1 MNSCTEVDPHRGAW
15 LMWQSGGVIASS
27 SPLNDALDLLA
38 DKFGDHPPAD
48 DVYEAFHSWVESTGM
63 GLYPHQDEALL
74 ASLDGD
80 HLIVSTPTGS
90 GKSMIAMAALFVALA
105 EGRSGYYTAPLKAL
119 VSEKFFDL
127 ISLFG
132 AANVGMVTGDS
143 TINADAPIICCTAE
157 ILANVALRE
166 GKGADAGVV
175 ISDEFH
181 FFSEPDRGWAWQVP
195 LLELTDTQH
204 ILLSATLGDTSAF
217 VTDLEKRTGRTVSII
232 DDAERPVPLSYSYSL
247 ETVSETVKELVSTH
261 RSPVYIV
268 HFSQLAAVS
277 AATELQSVALST
289 KEQKAAIA
297 DEIGDFRFGPGFGA
311 VLSKL
316 LRMGIGVHHAGMLP
330 RYRRL
335 VERLAQQGLL
345 RVICGTDTLGVGI
358 NVPIRTVLFT
368 SLAKFDGVKQRQ
380 LTAREFHQIA
390 GRAGRAGFDTTGEVV
405 IQAPE
410 HEIENAKAEAKAAEK
425 KNKKFV
431 RKKPAEGQV
440 NWTRS
445 TFERLISAQPETLE
459 SRMMISHAIMLQV
472 LARPGDPVQNIYRLL
487 TDNYEPK
494 RQSNPLL
501 RKAVDI
507 YISLRAAGVIIHRD
521 RDWRA
526 DNPGKPAIELA
537 REIPD
542 DFALNAPLSPF
553 ALASLEL
560 LDTEAPDYAL
570 DAVSVIEAVQEDPR
584 PILMAQRRHERD
596 IAMAAMK
603 AEGLEYNERMVRLD
617 EITWPMPLAELLVPA
632 LETYRQ
638 TNPWVS
644 EFELAPKSVVRHMVE
659 HSMTFS
665 DLISRYD
672 AARSEG
678 VVLRYLT
685 DTYKAM
691 RQIIPADALTEE
703 LSDIIQWLGEL
714 VRSVDSSLI
723 AEWEALADGVIDDAE
738 IMEHTKIPQGGTE
751 RAFGARE
758 DGTVPLTA
766 NLHAFRTRV
775 KNWLWRFVE
784 AAADEDVD
792 RLEALSKP
800 VFLEQPITLD
810 AGRWNDF
817 LDDYF
822 EAHEWLGADNNSRSG
837 SFVTF
842 NESPQ
847 AADFLDLGFTDDAA
861 HEAASKSLWLVH
873 QIIDDGEESRDTEFV
888 AVVDMAES
896 SATDQLVAQLVRIGD
911 VA

>member
-1 MNSCTEVDPHRGAW
+1 MT
-15 LMWQSGGVIASS
+15 S
-27 SPLNDALDLLA
+27 SPLNDALDILA
-38 DKFGDHPPAD
+38 DRFGEEPPAD
-48 DVYEAFHSWVESTGM
+48 DVYDAFHAWVESTGK

-74 ASLDGD
+74 AALDGD

-90 GKSMIAMAALFVALA
+90 GKSMIAMAALFVALSQ
-105 EGRSGYYTAPLKAL
+105 GRSGYYTAPLKAL

-127 ISLFG
+127 IGLFG

-166 GKGADAGVV
+166 GRDADAGVV

-195 LLELTDTQH
+195 LLELTDSQH

-217 VTDLEKRTGRTVSII
+217 VTDLERRTDRRVSII
-232 DDAERPVPLSYSYSL
+232 DNAERPVPLSYTYSL
-247 ETVSETVKELVSTH
+247 ESVSETVKELVSTH

-268 HFSQLAAVS
+268 HFSQAAAVS
-277 AATELQSVALST
+277 AATELQSVALSS

-297 DEIGDFRFGPGFGA
+297 DAIGDFRFGPGFGA
-311 VLSKL
+311 VLSRL
-316 LRMGIGVHHAGMLP
+316 LRAGIGVHHAGMLP

-358 NVPIRTVLFT
+358 NVPIRTVLLT
-368 SLAKFDGVKQRQ
+368 SLAKFDGEKQRQ
-380 LTAREFHQIA
+380 LSAREFHQIA

-405 IQAPE
+405 VQAPE
-410 HEIENAKAEAKAAEK
+410 HEIENAKAEAKAAE
-425 KNKKFV
+425 
-431 RKKPAEGQV
+431 RKKKAQKKKPPEGQV

-445 TFERLISAQPETLE
+445 TFERLIAAQPETLE
-459 SRMMISHAIMLQV
+459 SRMRISHAMMLQI
-472 LARPGDPVQNIYRLL
+472 LARPGDPVMNVYRLL

-494 RQSNPLL
+494 RASNPLL
-501 RKAVDI
+501 RTAVEI
-507 YISLRAAGVIIHRD
+507 YVSLRAAGVIIHRD
-521 RDWRA
+521 RDWRDA
-526 DNPGKPAIELA
+526 HPGKPAIELA
-537 REIPD
+537 REVPD

-553 ALASLEL
+553 ALASLDL
-560 LDTEAPDYAL
+560 LDMESPDYAL
-570 DAVSVIEAVQEDPR
+570 DVVSVIEAVQEDPR
-584 PILMAQRRHERD
+584 PILMAQRKEERG
-596 IAMAAMK
+596 IAIGAMK
-603 AEGLEYNERMVRLD
+603 AEGMDYNERMARVD
-617 EITWPMPLAELLVPA
+617 EITWPTPLAELLNPA
-632 LETYRQ
+632 LEIYRQ
-638 TNPWVS
+638 TNPWIA
-644 EFELAPKSVVRHMVE
+644 EYELSPKSVVRHMVE

-685 DTYKAM
+685 DTYKAL
-691 RQIIPADALTEE
+691 RQIVPADALTDE
-703 LSDIIQWLGEL
+703 LSDIITWLGEL

-723 AEWEALADGVIDDAE
+723 AEWEALADGVIDDDE
-738 IMEHTKIPQGGTE
+738 IMEHTRIPQGGVE

-758 DGTVPLTA
+758 DGTVPITA

-784 AAADEDVD
+784 AAADENVE
-792 RLEALSKP
+792 RLAAMSTP
-800 VFLEQPITLD
+800 SFLEQPQRLD
-810 AGRWNDF
+810 ADRWNDF
-817 LDDYF
+817 LDGYF
-822 EAHEWLGADNNSRSG
+822 EDHEWLGADTNSRSA

-842 NESPQ
+842 NEAPQ
-847 AADFLDLGFTDDAA
+847 AADFVAVGLSDDAA
-861 HEAASKSLWLVH
+861 QDAASKNYWLVH

-888 AVVDMAES
+888 AVIDVRQS
-896 SATDQLVAQLVRIGD
+896 GATDELVAQLFRIGD
-911 VA
+911 VV

>member
-1 MNSCTEVDPHRGAW
+1 
-15 LMWQSGGVIASS
+15 MWHSEGVIESRA
-27 SPLNDALDLLA
+27 PLNDALDDLA
-38 DKFGDHPPAD
+38 DRFGDNPPAD
-48 DVYEAFHSWVESTGM
+48 DVYDAFHAWVESTGK

-74 ASLDGD
+74 AALEGD

-127 ISLFG
+127 IGLFG

-166 GKGADAGVV
+166 GAGADAGVV
-175 ISDEFH
+175 IADEFH

-195 LLELTDTQH
+195 LLELTKTQH
-204 ILLSATLGDTSAF
+204 VLLSATLGDTSAF
-217 VTDLEKRTGRTVSII
+217 VTDLSTRTGRSVSII
-232 DDAERPVPLSYSYSL
+232 DNAERPVPLSYHYSL
-247 ETVSETVKELVSTH
+247 EPVSETIKELVTTH
-261 RSPVYIV
+261 RAPVYIV

-277 AATELQSVALST
+277 AATELQSVAIST

-316 LRMGIGVHHAGMLP
+316 LRSGIGVHHAGMLP

-358 NVPIRTVLFT
+358 NVPIRTVLLT
-368 SLAKFDGVKQRQ
+368 SLAKFDGEKQRQ

-390 GRAGRAGFDTTGEVV
+390 GRAGRAGFDTTGDVV
-405 IQAPE
+405 VQAPE
-410 HEIENAKAEAKAAEK
+410 HEIDNAKAEAKAAE
-425 KNKKFV
+425 
-431 RKKPAEGQV
+431 RKKKYVKKKPPEGQV

-445 TFERLISAQPETLE
+445 TFERLIAAQPETLE
-459 SRMMISHAIMLQV
+459 SRMRISHAMMLQ
-472 LARPGDPVQNIYRLL
+472 LLDRPGDPVATIYRLL

-494 RQSNPLL
+494 KASNPLL
-501 RKAVDI
+501 RKAVEI
-507 YISLRAAGVIIHRD
+507 YVSLRAAGVIIHHD

-526 DNPGKPAIELA
+526 DHPNRPAIELA
-537 REIPD
+537 REVPD

-553 ALASLEL
+553 ALAALDL
-560 LDTEAPDYAL
+560 LNRDSPEYAL
-570 DAVSVIEAVQEDPR
+570 DVVSIIEAVQEDPR
-584 PILMAQRRHERD
+584 PILMAQRRQERD
-596 IAMAAMK
+596 RAMSAMK

-617 EITWPMPLAELLVPA
+617 EITWPTPLAELLTPA
-632 LETYRQ
+632 LEMYRQ

-644 EFELAPKSVVRHMVE
+644 EYELSPKSVVRHMVE

-678 VVLRYLT
+678 IVLRYLT
-685 DTYKAM
+685 DTYKAL
-691 RQIIPADALTEE
+691 RQIVPADALTDE
-703 LSDIIQWLGEL
+703 LSDIITWLGEL

-723 AEWEALADGVIDDAE
+723 AEWEALADGVLDDAE
-738 IMEHTKIPQGGTE
+738 IMEHTTIPQGGTE
-751 RAFGARE
+751 LAFGARA
-758 DGTVPLTA
+758 DGTVPITA
-766 NLHAFRTRV
+766 NRHAFRTRV
-775 KNWLWRFVE
+775 RNWLWRYVE
-784 AAADEDVD
+784 AAADEDPE
-792 RLEALSKP
+792 RLAHMSTP
-800 VFLEQPITLD
+800 VFMEQPEPLD
-810 AGRWNDF
+810 AERWNDF

-822 EAHEWLGADNNSRSG
+822 ETHEWLGADTNSRG
-837 SFVTF
+837 AHFVTF
-842 NESPQ
+842 VESPT
-847 AADFLDLGFTDDAA
+847 AADFLDVGLDDERA
-861 HEAASKSLWLVH
+861 HDAVEGSMWLVR
-873 QIIDDGEESRDTEFV
+873 QVLDDGEESRDTEIV
-888 AVVDMAES
+888 AVVDLKES
-896 SATDQLVAQLVRIGD
+896 ARTDELVAQLIRIGAVND
-911 VA
+911 